1 MKTFNMY
8 LDQKVT
14 TWMRTEF
21 NVEAETIEDAK
32 ILAEEMFSRG
42 ELDEKPWEEIM
53 DSTEVMR
60 PKENDGQATAEIYYW
75 DDVAHGFDEFYSNKI
90 KTNETN

>member
-32 ILAEEMFSRG
+32 VLAEEMYSRG
-42 ELDEKPWEEIM
+42 DLDEKPWEEIM
-53 DSTEVMR
+53 DSKEVML
-60 PKENDGQATAEIYYW
+60 PAENEGQATAELYFW
-75 DDVAHGFDEFYSNKI
+75 DDVAQGNDEFYSNKLDS
-90 KTNETN
+90 